1 VIARIALAL
10 AALAAAAPALPAQ
23 QPEARCEAGSGVWP
37 GAEWARSNPFAQ
49 NTDGNA
55 LNRALDTAG
64 RDLPGIYALLV
75 VRHGYLVAERYYHGY
90 GSREA
95 FELAN
100 GTRAVLTTIVGAA
113 VASGALASVDL
124 PLAAVLPPSAFADT
138 SDPARAITLRQLLA
152 SESPVAPQLLSIA
165 LARATRRSTR
175 QVAIERLFTPLG
187 IRDGRWTWPAD
198 DAGQV
203 SPGFGLR
210 LSGRDLARIGYL
222 YLRDGCWNGRAVL
235 PAGWAK
241 DAAEQGYAW
250 HAGEFGGRTGYWMTG
265 LGGQYVVAVPELD
278 LVVAIAAD
286 PATPPDRAARHLE
299 LVREMIVP
307 AAR

>member
-1 VIARIALAL
+1 VAARIAAL
-10 AALAAAAPALPAQ
+10 LIALNAVASVAAAQ
-23 QPEARCEAGSGVWP
+23 DSSGRCEAGGIWP
-37 GAEWARSNPFAQ
+37 GEEWARANPFAQ

-55 LNRALDTAG
+55 LNRAMDTAG
-64 RDLPGIYALLV
+64 RDLPGVYALLV

-113 VASGALASVDL
+113 VASGAIASADL
-124 PLAAVLPPSAFADT
+124 PLAAVLPPNAFADS
-138 SDPARAITLRQLLA
+138 SDPARSITLRELLA
-152 SESPVAPQLLSIA
+152 SESPVAPQLLGIA
-165 LARATRRSTR
+165 LSRSMRRSTR
-175 QVAIERLFTPLG
+175 QIAIDRLFTPLG

-198 DAGQV
+198 NAGEV

-210 LSGRDLARIGYL
+210 LAARDLARIGYL

-241 DAAEQGYAW
+241 EAAEQGYSW
-250 HAGEFGGRTGYWMTG
+250 HAGDLHGHAGYWMTG
-265 LGGQYVVAVPELD
+265 LGGQYVVAVPDLD

-286 PATPPDRAARHLE
+286 PGTPPDRAARHLE
-299 LVREMIVP
+299 LVRDMIVP